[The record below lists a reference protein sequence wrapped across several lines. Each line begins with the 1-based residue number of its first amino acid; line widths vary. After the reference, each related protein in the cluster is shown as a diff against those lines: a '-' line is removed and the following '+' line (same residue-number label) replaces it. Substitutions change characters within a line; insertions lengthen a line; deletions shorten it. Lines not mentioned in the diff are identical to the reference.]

1 MSGNSLRALCGA
13 LLGLLLGGCGQNEAG
28 ATLAGTAWHD
38 LDGDARR
45 TADEPTL
52 ANWTVF
58 LDADDDGVLDP
69 GERSVTTAVDGSYAF
84 TGVAAGTNNVSQ
96 VLPLGWSNTL
106 PAVSVG
112 ALEPQIVGG
121 EDAAI
126 GDSPWMAGIIYT
138 NGTLSFGDE
147 GGLEGAQ
154 GCGGSLIASRWVLSA
169 AHCFFLGEVGTL
181 TLSNG
186 TELSFLSLVPPPLGT
201 TTPDLVAVA
210 SGCAADDFTDDLAR
224 SAVVMPLFGR
234 SDCAPFEQYLNAV
247 AAGAGGVIFY
257 DPFTDAAGTVAR
269 RGLAHNLRQSQPPF
283 AILLSA
289 EDGAALVGAL
299 ETTPLTATFGDTFTT
314 VLEEPKNVLVLLG
327 QADLNETSAEALG
340 EFVRVRAVHLHPDYD
355 PAFSQNA
362 DYALLALNER
372 VLRPRLSL
380 PGADDSA
387 LTAAGRT
394 ATVTGWGSTVG
405 YGPDDEDIEADAPPQ
420 LQRVSLPLVA
430 NADCNDV
437 YVALAEDAAGEPLPE
452 GTEFITENMICAGE
466 PEGAS
471 IRVRATAAAPSRSK
485 RRA

>member
-13 LLGLLLGGCGQNEAG
+13 LLDLLLLGGCGQNEAG
-28 ATLAGTAWHD
+28 ATLTLAGTAWHD

-186 TELSFLSLVPPPLGT
+186 TELSFVSLVPPPLGT

-247 AAGAGGVIFY
+247 AAGGVIFY
-257 DPFTDAAGTVAR
+257 DPFTDAAGTAAR

-299 ETTPLTATFGDTFTT
+299 ETTPLTATFGTRSPPCSRSPKTSSCCSAKPTSTRPQRRHWENLSGCARSIFTPT
-314 VLEEPKNVLVLLG
+314 TIRRSVKTRITLCSSS
-327 QADLNETSAEALG
+327 TSACCA
-340 EFVRVRAVHLHPDYD
+340 RASRCRARTTARSP
-355 PAFSQNA
+355 P
-362 DYALLALNER
+362 
-372 VLRPRLSL
+372 
-380 PGADDSA
+380 PGAPPPSPGGGAPSA
-387 LTAAGRT
+387 TAPTTRTSRPTRRRSCSASRCRSSPTPT
-394 ATVTGWGSTVG
+394 ATTRTLRSPKTR
-405 YGPDDEDIEADAPPQ
+405 
-420 LQRVSLPLVA
+420 RV
-430 NADCNDV
+430 NRCR
-437 YVALAEDAAGEPLPE
+437 
-452 GTEFITENMICAGE
+452 
-466 PEGAS
+466 
-471 IRVRATAAAPSRSK
+471 RVPNSSPRT
-485 RRA
+485 